1 MNSMFMCFI
10 MVGINLDI
18 ILFWCF
24 ASVSWVFQALVFLI
38 GSRLEFGEHGST
50 KRKTFI
56 ILLMTYCIHC
66 ISIEQ

>member
-38 GSRLEFGEHGST
+38 GSRLEF
-50 KRKTFI
+50 
-56 ILLMTYCIHC
+56 
-66 ISIEQ
+66 